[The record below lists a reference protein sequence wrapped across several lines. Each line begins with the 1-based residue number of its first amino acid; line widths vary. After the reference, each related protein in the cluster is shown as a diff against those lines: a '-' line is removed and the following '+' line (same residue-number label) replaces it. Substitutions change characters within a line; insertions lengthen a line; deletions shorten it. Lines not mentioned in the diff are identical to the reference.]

1 LEQLRSTKYKEPRHP
16 GETMSKP
23 SFALVVVLTV
33 ASAAFSQTPS
43 QTDRKPV
50 KPIRPFV
57 VMPAQTLADVQQK
70 LQPGNK
76 VEELIGGEGMELRV
90 AIQHEKDTSAATAE
104 IHDASDDVYYVLEGS
119 ATLTLGGTLETPK
132 EIEPGEWR
140 GPQIT
145 GGQKVVINK
154 GDLVIVPRGTPHHR
168 STTGQNFTMIL
179 IKIFA
184 DPRPAPKP
192 SPGSAT
198 PAPTATPTPSEV
210 DQLKAQLERAQT
222 RLSDWPALARY
233 REDNAKVT
241 APLKNEQR
249 VVFMGDS
256 ITDSWDAPTNGGFFP
271 GKPYIN
277 RGISGQTTPQMLIR
291 FRRDVIE
298 LKPKVVVILAAT
310 NDLAGNTGPTTL
322 EAIEDNL
329 MTMAELARAHNIRV
343 VFASLLPVSDY
354 EVRNGQPIIQT
365 KRRPPDQ
372 IKALNNWMKTYAAA
386 HRLTYLDYYSAMVDE
401 KGFLKDELSN
411 DGLHPNP
418 AGYAVMNPLAEA
430 AIASSLKRGK

>member
-1 LEQLRSTKYKEPRHP
+1 MMKRFL
-16 GETMSKP
+16 M
-23 SFALVVVLTV
+23 ALTTLVIVSVPV
-33 ASAAFSQTPS
+33 FSQTPS
-43 QTDRKPV
+43 TSERKPV

-57 VMPAQTLADVQQK
+57 VMTGQSVADLEQK
-70 LQPGNK
+70 LQPSNK
-76 VEELIGGEGMELRV
+76 AEDLIGGEGMELRV
-90 AIQHEKDTSAATAE
+90 AIQHEKDTAAANGE
-104 IHDASDDVYYVLEGS
+104 VHDASDDVYYVLDGS
-119 ATLTLGGTLETPK
+119 ATLTLGGTLEGAK

-140 GPQIT
+140 APQIT

-154 GDLVIVPRGTPHHR
+154 GDLIIVPRGTPHQR

-179 IKIFA
+179 IKVFA
-184 DPRPAPKP
+184 APRPGPKP
-192 SPGSAT
+192 SSGSAT
-198 PAPTATPTPSEV
+198 PAASPTPTPNELA
-210 DQLKAQLERAQT
+210 DLKTQLERAQT

-233 REDNAKVT
+233 RDDNAKVL

-256 ITDSWDAPTNGGFFP
+256 ITDSWDAPNNGGFFP

-343 VFASLLPVSDY
+343 VLASLLPVSDY

-365 KRRPPDQ
+365 KRRPPEQ
-372 IKALNNWMKTYAAA
+372 IKALNEWMKAYAAT
-386 HRLTYLDYYSAMVDE
+386 HRLTYLDYFSAMVDE